1 LYTDNTKITVFFG
14 PQPAS
19 QNGGSDILSYELQI
33 DNGKGGNFVSLIGL
47 NRDSLETVFTVSTGI
62 MTGEMYRF
70 RYRSKNING
79 NSGWSPIIYVKAA
92 TVPSR
97 PLAPQFKTATVDS
110 VTMSLFSSTETRGGE
125 ILSLEIWRNQGGI
138 SLDFVKVADLPNSA
152 KEYTVKVSE

>member
-62 MTGEMYRF
+62 VTGEMYRF
-70 RYRSKNING
+70 RY
-79 NSGWSPIIYVKAA
+79 
-92 TVPSR
+92 
-97 PLAPQFKTATVDS
+97 
-110 VTMSLFSSTETRGGE
+110 
-125 ILSLEIWRNQGGI
+125 
-138 SLDFVKVADLPNSA
+138 
-152 KEYTVKVSE
+152 